1 MNNYPENRG
10 AKLKI
15 VFDKPRKNNIH
26 ILHLPFQ
33 ISNLTSHKFFRINSV
48 ILVYR

>member
-10 AKLKI
+10 AKLKR

-26 ILHLPFQ
+26 ISHL
-33 ISNLTSHKFFRINSV
+33 TNSS
-48 ILVYR
+48 L